1 MKRHLATPNKF
12 IFNRREPQIPDGLEA
27 AEDGAALVESHDI
40 SIADRS
46 IRGARIEDRK
56 AGTLRIEACLLEGVS
71 FAGSS
76 FGSIVWKDVRLIRC
90 DLANLETHGL
100 NLIRVELIDCR
111 MTGLRAGIADCQDIL
126 FSGGDQRYSQFR
138 FSRFKSAEFDSC
150 NFAEADF
157 QGTDL
162 SGSIFRRCNL
172 ENAEMS
178 RVKLMNADLRG
189 SRVEGLQMNA
199 ADIRGAVV
207 EPSQAMIFAALLGIR
222 IE

>member
-1 MKRHLATPNKF
+1 MKRQPATPNKF
-12 IFNRREPQIPDGLEA
+12 VFNRREPLIPDHLEA
-27 AEDGAALVESHDI
+27 GDDGLALFEPHDI
-40 SIADRS
+40 SIADRAIGGTS
-46 IRGARIEDRK
+46 IEDRK
-56 AGTLRIEACLLEGVS
+56 AGTLRIEASRLEGVS
-71 FAGSS
+71 LSGSS

-100 NLIRVELIDCR
+100 NLMRVEFIDCR
-111 MTGLRAGIADCQDIL
+111 MTGLRAGIADCQDVL

-150 NFAEADF
+150 NFADADF

-162 SGSIFRRCNL
+162 SGSLFRRCNL

-178 RVKLMNADLRG
+178 KVKLMNADLRG

-199 ADIRGAVV
+199 ADLRGAVV
-207 EPSQAMIFAALLGIR
+207 DASQAMIFAALLGIR

>member
-1 MKRHLATPNKF
+1 MKRQPATPNKF
-12 IFNRREPQIPDGLEA
+12 AFTRREPQIPNQLEA

-40 SIADRS
+40 SIAERS
-46 IRGARIEDRK
+46 IKGVKIEDRS
-56 AGTLRIEACLLEGVS
+56 AGALRIEASVLEGMS
-71 FAGSS
+71 LSGSS
-76 FGSIVWKDVRLIRC
+76 FGSMIWKDVRVIRC

-111 MTGLRAGIADCQDIL
+111 MTGVRAGIADCQDVL

-150 NFAEADF
+150 NFADADF

-162 SGSIFRRCNL
+162 SGSVFRRCNL

-178 RVKLMNADLRG
+178 KAKLLNADLRG
-189 SRVEGLQMNA
+189 SRVEGLHMNA

-207 EPSQAMIFAALLGIR
+207 DASQAIIFAALLGIR

>member
-1 MKRHLATPNKF
+1 MKRQPATPNKF
-12 IFNRREPQIPDGLEA
+12 VFKRREPQIPDELESA
-27 AEDGAALVESHDI
+27 GDEAALVEPQDI
-40 SIADRS
+40 TIADRS
-46 IRGARIEDRK
+46 IRGIKIEERK
-56 AGTLRIEACLLEGVS
+56 AGTLRIEASLLEGVS
-71 FAGSS
+71 LSGSR

-100 NLIRVELIDCR
+100 NLIRAELIDCR
-111 MTGLRAGIADCQDIL
+111 MTGLRAGIADCQDVL

-138 FSRFKSAEFDSC
+138 FSRFQSAEFDSC
-150 NFAEADF
+150 NFADADF

-178 RVKLMNADLRG
+178 KVKLVNADLRG
-189 SRVEGLQMNA
+189 SRVEGMQMNA

-207 EPSQAMIFAALLGIR
+207 DASQAMIFAALLGIR

>member
-1 MKRHLATPNKF
+1 MKRQLATPNKF
-12 IFNRREPQIPDGLEA
+12 VFKRREPQIPDELEL
-27 AEDGAALVESHDI
+27 AENGPDLLEPQHI
-40 SIADRS
+40 TIADRL
-46 IRGARIEDRK
+46 IRGIKIEDHK
-56 AGTLRIEACLLEGVS
+56 AGTLRMEACLLEGVS
-71 FAGSS
+71 FSGSS

-111 MTGLRAGIADCQDIL
+111 MTGVRAGIADCQDIL

-138 FSRFKSAEFDSC
+138 FSRFQSAEFDSC

-178 RVKLMNADLRG
+178 KARLMNADLRG

-207 EPSQAMIFAALLGIR
+207 DASQAMIFAALLGIR